1 MSAVALSDR
10 TRRVLATL
18 VREYIET
25 GEPVASATLMHKAGL
40 NVSSA
45 TIRNVLAQLED
56 MGYVWQPHTS
66 AGRVPTDLGYRFY
79 VDLLLEGRRATR
91 DVSGVEARLR
101 QEVGD
106 APMIDDL
113 LSSTSHVLSETS
125 RHVGFAIAP
134 ANEHAVFQRIEFV
147 PLHGT
152 RILVVMVARGNQ
164 VSQKTVDI
172 GEGVGASELTQAA
185 NFLNSEFAGRTL
197 DEVRDGVRC
206 PAARGAHAVRP
217 AAGPGTC
224 GWPARRWTRCRARP
238 PCTSKEPPSL
248 LEQVVEASGIS
259 AATLRALLRMV
270 EEKQRL
276 VRLLNEYIDG
286 PGLTVVIGTEH
297 SDPELRPFSLIA
309 STYFDGTRH
318 RYGRRDRA
326 DPHEVLA
333 RDRGRRR
340 GGAGR
345 GTRVERCKLGFR
357 LPGRESS

>member
-1 MSAVALSDR
+1 MSAIPLSDR
-10 TRRVLATL
+10 TRRVLAAV

-25 GEPVASATLMHKAGL
+25 GEPVASATLLPRLGM

-79 VDLLLEGRRATR
+79 VDTLLEGRRVTR
-91 DVSGVEARLR
+91 DASGVEARLR

-106 APMIDDL
+106 QPLIDEL

-134 ANEHAVFQRIEFV
+134 ANENAVFHRIEFV
-147 PLHGT
+147 PLHGS
-152 RILVVMVARGNQ
+152 RILVVMVSRSNQ

-172 GEGVGASELTQAA
+172 GEGVSPSELSQAA
-185 NFLNSEFAGRTL
+185 NFLNSEFSGRTL
-197 DEVRDGVRC
+197 DDVRVGVRDRLREERTLYDQLLGLALRLASETLDTMQG
-206 PAARGAHAVRP
+206 PATVYIEGASA
-217 AAGPGTC
+217 
-224 GWPARRWTRCRARP
+224 
-238 PCTSKEPPSL
+238 L

-259 AATLRALLRMV
+259 AATLRGLLRMV

-309 STYFDGTRH
+309 STYFDG
-318 RYGRRDRA
+318 
-326 DPHEVLA
+326 
-333 RDRGRRR
+333 
-340 GGAGR
+340 R
-345 GTRVERCKLGFR
+345 GTGTVGVIGPTRMKYSRAIAAVDVAALAVARVLKDVH
-357 LPGRESS
+357 

>member
-1 MSAVALSDR
+1 
-10 TRRVLATL
+10 
-18 VREYIET
+18 
-25 GEPVASATLMHKAGL
+25 
-40 NVSSA
+40 
-45 TIRNVLAQLED
+45 
-56 MGYVWQPHTS
+56 
-66 AGRVPTDLGYRFY
+66 
-79 VDLLLEGRRATR
+79 
-91 DVSGVEARLR
+91 
-101 QEVGD
+101 
-106 APMIDDL
+106 

-125 RHVGFAIAP
+125 RHIGFAIAP

-197 DEVRDGVRC
+197 DEVRNGVRARLREERTLYDQLLGLALRLASQTLDQMEG
-206 PAARGAHAVRP
+206 PAAVYIEGA
-217 AAGPGTC
+217 AA
-224 GWPARRWTRCRARP
+224 
-238 PCTSKEPPSL
+238 L

-309 STYFDGTRH
+309 STYFDG
-318 RYGRRDRA
+318 
-326 DPHEVLA
+326 
-333 RDRGRRR
+333 
-340 GGAGR
+340 R
-345 GTRVERCKLGFR
+345 GTGTVGVIGPTRMKYSRAIAAVDVAALAVARVLKDV
-357 LPGRESS
+357 S

>member
-1 MSAVALSDR
+1 MSAVVLSDR

-25 GEPVASATLMHKAGL
+25 GEPVASATLMHRAGL

-66 AGRVPTDLGYRFY
+66 AGRVPTDAGYRFY

-134 ANEHAVFQRIEFV
+134 ANEHAMFLRIEFV

-152 RILVVMVARGNQ
+152 RILVVMVSSGNQ

-172 GEGVGASELTQAA
+172 GEGVSANELVQAA
-185 NFLNSEFAGRTL
+185 NFLNTEFAGRTL
-197 DEVRDGVRC
+197 DQVRSGVRERLREERTLYDQLLGLALRIASSSLENLDR
-206 PAARGAHAVRP
+206 PTAVYID
-217 AAGPGTC
+217 GTS
-224 GWPARRWTRCRARP
+224 T
-238 PCTSKEPPSL
+238 L
-248 LEQVVEASGIS
+248 LEEVVQAAGIS
-259 AATLRALLRMV
+259 ASTLKTLWRMV

-276 VRLLNEYIDG
+276 VRMLNEYIDG
-286 PGLTVVIGTEH
+286 PGLTVVIGAEH
-297 SDPELRPFSLIA
+297 SDPELRPFSLVA
-309 STYFDGTRH
+309 STYFDGRSTGTVGVIGPTRM
-318 RYGRRDRA
+318 RYKHAISVVDIAALAVARVLRD
-326 DPHEVLA
+326 VN
-333 RDRGRRR
+333 
-340 GGAGR
+340 
-345 GTRVERCKLGFR
+345 
-357 LPGRESS
+357 